1 MVSFVPDYI
10 RTIIH
15 NLVSNAIKFT
25 PRNGS
30 ITVDLT
36 PLSDEELRF
45 TITDT
50 GKGIPPEEKER
61 IFEPFTQSVNG
72 DDGVNA
78 ALNLSLT
85 HHLVKTLNG
94 TITVESKVG
103 QGTTFTITLPSQIAH
118 NEAIKR
124 QKAAEL
130 FVRQCPVNDDDKVL
144 KPLIFIV
151 ENDDAVAYLTANHLR
166 ENYNL
171 RFLSDG
177 EESYDQIQA
186 MMPDLVITS
195 IRLSPIDGKEL
206 ISRVRSNDELKHIP
220 MIALT
225 SARSDQERISCL
237 EAGANAVLV
246 KPFNTMELRLEV
258 KNLLD
263 QRIALRERFLRS
275 NDTVPEK
282 IAANLSKEDQQFI
295 IKFVDTIY
303 AQMAKQETNMDHIA
317 AAMSVSRNQLRSRVM
332 AITGMSPMTYALQVR
347 LNYARRMIINDEDL
361 PLTTIAAKCG
371 FQSLPHFSNSFKQQ
385 FGMRPTQYRKNQL

>member
-1 MVSFVPDYI
+1 MK
-10 RTIIH
+10 
-15 NLVSNAIKFT
+15 A
-25 PRNGS
+25 
-30 ITVDLT
+30 
-36 PLSDEELRF
+36 
-45 TITDT
+45 
-50 GKGIPPEEKER
+50 
-61 IFEPFTQSVNG
+61 
-72 DDGVNA
+72 
-78 ALNLSLT
+78 
-85 HHLVKTLNG
+85 LNG
-94 TITVESKVG
+94 TITVDSKVG
-103 QGTTFTITLPSQIAH
+103 HGTTFTVTLPTQLAH

-130 FVRQCPVNDDDKVL
+130 FVRQSPDKDDDNAL

-151 ENDDAVAYLTANHLR
+151 ENDDAVAYLTASHLR
-166 ENYNL
+166 DNYNL

-177 EESYDQIQA
+177 EEAYDQIQA

-206 ISRVRSNDELKHIP
+206 INRVRSNEELKHIP
-220 MIALT
+220 MIAVT
-225 SARSDQERISCL
+225 SVRSDQERISCL

-263 QRIALRERFLRS
+263 QSIALRERFLRS

-347 LNYARRMIINDEDL
+347 LNYARRMIINDEGL